1 MKTQLSKIAQSVEFL
16 FGSLN
21 MICSGISSD
30 LFNTP
35 AEGVFSLKKSL
46 ANKSKNIGAENINN
60 NVIVDWRVCLLD
72 KKIKIKKLK
81 ITSSVPGSEI
91 TLTNNEIKD
100 IIKIIKSLENI
111 GILLK
116 GTTTKVT
123 IQEGIFLNFLRPL
136 VTAGLPC
143 MKNVLTPPF
152 MDQELQH

>member
-1 MKTQLSKIAQSVEFL
+1 M
-16 FGSLN
+16 
-21 MICSGISSD
+21 
-30 LFNTP
+30 
-35 AEGVFSLKKSL
+35 
-46 ANKSKNIGAENINN
+46 
-60 NVIVDWRVCLLD
+60 
-72 KKIKIKKLK
+72 K

-100 IIKIIKSLENI
+100 IIKIIKSLENM

-123 IQEGIFLNFLRPL
+123 IQEGVFLNFLRPL